1 MTDLTV
7 LVPTRGRVANAIRL
21 AEAMTALNRA
31 DTQLVLGVDADDPD
45 LDAYR
50 KTAPVT
56 VVEPAGPGMVGA
68 LNQLAVT
75 HVADGACLAF
85 LGDDHVPRTE
95 GWDVRLV
102 EAINLT
108 GGGVAYGNDLVHGIN
123 LPTAVAIDARLVTAL
138 GYMAPPT
145 LKHLYVD
152 NVWRDWGYG
161 IGRLAYLN
169 DVVIEHLHPI
179 VGKANDDERYQV
191 VNTGTMFS
199 RDQAAYET
207 YRETQLAADLST
219 MRTAL

>member
-31 DTQLVLGVDADDPD
+31 DTQLVLGVDADDED

-50 KTAPVT
+50 KAAPVT

-68 LNQLAVT
+68 LNQL
-75 HVADGACLAF
+75 VARHAADSTCLAF

-95 GWDVRLV
+95 GWDARLV
-102 EAINLT
+102 DAIAT
-108 GGGVAYGNDLVHGIN
+108 MGGGVAYGNDLVHGIN
-123 LPTAVAIDARLVTAL
+123 LPTAVALDARLVQAL

-145 LKHLYVD
+145 LRHLYVD
-152 NVWRDWGYG
+152 NVWKDWGYG
-161 IGRLAYLN
+161 LGRLAYLN

-179 VGKANDDERYQV
+179 VGKAENDERYQA
-191 VNTGTMFS
+191 VNTGTMFN
-199 RDQAAYET
+199 RDQAAYQT
-207 YRETQLAADLST
+207 YCVTQLNDDLAT
-219 MRTAL
+219 MRNAL